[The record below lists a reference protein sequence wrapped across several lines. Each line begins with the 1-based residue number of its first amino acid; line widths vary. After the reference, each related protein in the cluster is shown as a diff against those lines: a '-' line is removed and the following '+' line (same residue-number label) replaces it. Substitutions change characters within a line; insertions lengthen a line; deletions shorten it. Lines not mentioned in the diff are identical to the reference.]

1 MTIIS
6 KSVVVYSYQ
15 ADGLHIKRQRT
26 RFEIRPTEEVVS
38 YQKLTEKEKKRQR
51 QLDAIKR
58 KNNSQPLKR
67 VVR

>member
-26 RFEIRPTEEVVS
+26 RFEIRPAEEVVT
-38 YQKLTEKEKKRQR
+38 YEYLTEKQKK
-51 QLDAIKR
+51 L
-58 KNNSQPLKR
+58 
-67 VVR
+67 